1 MGSGNEGGKEF
12 IMNTEIL
19 NYLELMTD
27 SLVKKERVLSSILEL
42 TRMQETLLSEQDFD
56 NEKFD
61 ELISEKSG
69 LIEEINKLD
78 EGFDFIYKRISDT
91 VKGNPS
97 VFKEKIEKLQE
108 LIRVLV
114 DRGVE
119 IETLERRNQIQF
131 DIKVSKSKDRIRNY
145 NLNSSAVTKYY
156 SNMSGN
162 TGESNYFLDKKK

>member
-42 TRMQETLLSEQDFD
+42 TRMQETLLGEQDFD

-91 VKGNPS
+91 VKANPS